1 MPTHKSKV
9 KISKDVTL
17 PLKYT
22 VIENENKNENK
33 NENEGK
39 NAEKNGIP
47 SSKKL
52 KQIAN
57 YNAKKERHGGL
68 DFFSPVVC
76 SKFETLHR

>member
-1 MPTHKSKV
+1 MKV

-22 VIENENKNENK
+22 VIENENK